1 MKRVAIIIGSKSD
14 LRQCYRG
21 FQFLQEHRE
30 DIKVIKV
37 HIRSQ
42 HRHTLDTQAILEK
55 YANMGENGPDAIII
69 GAGWANHLTGCSDA
83 FLRYSLKNDKISIFG
98 VAFADLSD
106 SSEADKEARN
116 QAAKLSISEV
126 PGTQVIYHDL
136 KNKHKNRNNVLFG
149 ETGFLEAC
157 WAAAYY
163 DLPKIELKT
172 PPPIEDLSLEDALEA
187 MIGLK

>member
-1 MKRVAIIIGSKSD
+1 MRKVAIIIGSKSD

-42 HRHTLDTQAILEK
+42 HRHTFDTQAILDK
-55 YANMGENGPDAIII
+55 YANMQNGPDAIII

-83 FLRYSLKNDKISIFG
+83 FLRYSLKNDKISVFG

-106 SSEADKEARN
+106 SPEADREARN

-136 KNKHKNRNNVLFG
+136 KNKRKERNNVFFG
-149 ETGFLEAC
+149 ETGFLDAC
-157 WAAAYY
+157 WNAAYY
-163 DLPKIELKT
+163 DLPKIELKEA
-172 PPPIEDLSLEDALEA
+172 PPIEDLSLEDALEA
-187 MIGLK
+187 MIAMK